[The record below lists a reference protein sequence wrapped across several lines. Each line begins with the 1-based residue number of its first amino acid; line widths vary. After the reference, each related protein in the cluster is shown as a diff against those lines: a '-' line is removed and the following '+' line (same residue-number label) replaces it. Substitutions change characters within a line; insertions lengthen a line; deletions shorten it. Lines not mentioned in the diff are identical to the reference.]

1 MVYEISVKNGK
12 SLGQFTT
19 DAEGKI
25 VLEDLEPGEIYLAK
39 EVRALPGYLL
49 DETVHELK
57 LDENESGVLK
67 LKNTPENP
75 PHHLQK
81 DAGHRGADPRHGL

>member
-1 MVYEISVKNGK
+1 M
-12 SLGQFTT
+12 
-19 DAEGKI
+19 
-25 VLEDLEPGEIYLAK
+25 
-39 EVRALPGYLL
+39 PGYLL

-75 PHHLQK
+75 LIISK
-81 DAGHRGADPRHGL
+81 VDAVTGEPIPDTVFEVRHSDAAWWVSSLLGRTVWLWSPERM